1 VDNKPL
7 QIGVGNSAFSNKK
20 LPIIKKPQ
28 SLDSP
33 QITLSEIPHLGKLN
47 IRCAGDD
54 RQQISKLTGYNLA
67 LQTNQLSSKAGR
79 HAICLG
85 PDEYLLLAEQG
96 SETRLEKMLNSDKII
111 NKIAVTNVSDAL
123 CALSLSGLK
132 VRELLSKGC
141 AIDLHPDS
149 FGRNKSVQCDLA
161 LANVI
166 IACIEANETDEFLC
180 ICRTSFAEYVLDW
193 MIDAGYE
200 FGIIARS
207 YA

>member
-1 VDNKPL
+1 LND
-7 QIGVGNSAFSNKK
+7 
-20 LPIIKKPQ
+20 LPTRIRW
-28 SLDSP
+28 DHNASP
-33 QITLSEIPHLGKLN
+33 YLAGTLSSN
-47 IRCAGDD
+47 D
-54 RQQISKLTGYNLA
+54 ISPVNDIL
-67 LQTNQLSSKAGR
+67 
-79 HAICLG
+79 
-85 PDEYLLLAEQG
+85 
-96 SETRLEKMLNSDKII
+96 KII